1 MDNQK
6 WTIKNGQSRKTG
18 NIDTR
23 QTKQKH
29 NTVCV
34 GHHSGLIAIQQGYL
48 PRGSNKCR
56 TTV

>member
-1 MDNQK
+1 MDNPEK
-6 WTIKNGQSRKTG
+6 LATY
-18 NIDTR
+18 TR

-34 GHHSGLIAIQQGYL
+34 GHHSGLIAIQQGFL